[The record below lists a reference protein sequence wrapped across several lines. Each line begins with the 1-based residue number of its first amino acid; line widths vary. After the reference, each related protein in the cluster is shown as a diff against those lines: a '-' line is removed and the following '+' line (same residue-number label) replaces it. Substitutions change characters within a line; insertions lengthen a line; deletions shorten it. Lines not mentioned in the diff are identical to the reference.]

1 MNKND
6 KSNKAKPWNK
16 SLYSH
21 TTKKGRSTMLVF
33 SVLNFLKLRN
43 VCGKA
48 CFITRTPKC
57 ILMGEF
63 YALMK
68 SF

>member
-1 MNKND
+1 
-6 KSNKAKPWNK
+6 
-16 SLYSH
+16 
-21 TTKKGRSTMLVF
+21 MLAF
-33 SVLNFLKLRN
+33 SVLDFLRLGN

-68 SF
+68 NILIFKSKAFI